1 MSSSRSRRTLAL
13 LSLSLVGL
21 AGLACGSTTSY
32 GSGGGGGSNY
42 PNPTGAQVIMVHGAR
57 NKTTTAFSPD
67 PFTVSLNGAASVS
80 VEFGNDDN
88 ETHHVVESVANP
100 TFDSGNLL
108 KGTTYTHNFTT
119 AGTYNYHC
127 SIHPNMVGQIKV
139 NP

>member
-1 MSSSRSRRTLAL
+1 MSSSRSRRISAL
-13 LSLSLVGL
+13 LSLSLMGL
-21 AGLACGSTTSY
+21 AGLACGSSTSY
-32 GSGGGGGSNY
+32 GGGGGGGSNF
-42 PNPTGAQVIMVHGAR
+42 PNPTGAQVMMVHGAM

-88 ETHHVVESVANP
+88 VTHHVVESVLNP

-108 KGTTYTHNFTT
+108 KGTTFTHNFTT

-127 SIHPNMVGQIKV
+127 SIHPNMVGQIQV